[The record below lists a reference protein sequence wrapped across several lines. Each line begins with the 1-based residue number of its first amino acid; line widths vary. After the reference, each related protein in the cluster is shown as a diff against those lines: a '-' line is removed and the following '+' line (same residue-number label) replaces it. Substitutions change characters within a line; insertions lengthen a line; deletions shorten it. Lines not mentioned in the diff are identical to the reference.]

1 MIQFFQ
7 YLFARLGYLINL
19 VVADVYLADILRQ
32 LGGDQIDNHYNAYDQ
47 RDQSYAVT
55 AVPGSP
61 ILKCLFYLF

>member
-32 LGGDQIDNHYNAYDQ
+32 LSGDQIDSHHNAHDQ
-47 RDQSYAVT
+47 RDQPYAVT
-55 AVPGSP
+55 AVP
-61 ILKCLFYLF
+61 